1 VILERDDPYNLMI
14 IDIVMAGVSGV
25 DTARLA
31 RLTRP
36 DLKVLFCSGYADLSR
51 FEGEVGNEVVL
62 KKPFR
67 PDILAEAV
75 RTALGRVGPSDGSK
89 IVPLRRIGPS

>member
-31 RLTRP
+31 RRTRP

-51 FEGEVGNEVVL
+51 FEGEVGNEVGL